1 MLDFELK
8 VVDTND
14 PKVRRAFTDPRIKSR
29 GILALLAK
37 IWFIKNSPAELSAI
51 VEAFSGFSGKRE
63 DLILSA
69 VNYLKTAG
77 GVSAQ
82 LWKQVEKRAVERGL
96 LTRGGY
102 MDIRQEIK
110 EEGIQ
115 EGLQAGRQE
124 GMQAVALN
132 MLKEKA
138 DLTFISKVTGWSIEE
153 INRLK
158 NGS

>member
-77 GVSAQ
+77 GVKALSFGSRWKKE
-82 LWKQVEKRAVERGL
+82 LWKED
-96 LTRGGY
+96 Y
-102 MDIRQEIK
+102 
-110 EEGIQ
+110 
-115 EGLQAGRQE
+115 
-124 GMQAVALN
+124 
-132 MLKEKA
+132 
-138 DLTFISKVTGWSIEE
+138 
-153 INRLK
+153 
-158 NGS
+158 